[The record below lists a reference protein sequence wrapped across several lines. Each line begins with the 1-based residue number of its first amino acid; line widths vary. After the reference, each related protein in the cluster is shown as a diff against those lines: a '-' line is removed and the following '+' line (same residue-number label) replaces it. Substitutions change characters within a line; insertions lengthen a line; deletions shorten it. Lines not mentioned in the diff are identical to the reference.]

1 MHALPPGML
10 LADLHGHCC
19 CPSLPV
25 RAAEKGILS
34 IMLTNPLSQVLAMH
48 SGAQPSW

>member
-1 MHALPPGML
+1 MRALPPGML
-10 LADLHGHCC
+10 LTCMGTAAVPPFLC
-19 CPSLPV
+19 V
-25 RAAEKGILS
+25 RAAEKGVVS